1 MKENVKNLTSMDVM
15 EMEIDFQ
22 TNQFVNELVEM
33 MDLKSKLQM
42 IWDIDTD
49 LKFKNLN
56 FML

>member
-15 EMEIDFQ
+15 EMEIDSQ
-22 TNQFVNELVEM
+22 TNQFVNKLVEM

-42 IWDIDTD
+42 IWDIDTE